1 MEARKTA
8 ASRRVQDAIAM
19 LKADHQ
25 RVHALC
31 AQFERASGDDERKR
45 RLAERICQELEV
57 HAQLEE
63 DLFYPAVRAAI
74 GDADLMDEAQV
85 EHESAK
91 GLIRQIRAMSPG
103 DALFDARVKVLG
115 EYVDHHVKE
124 EEGGMFP
131 KAKKAG
137 VDLADLARRMGE
149 RRAALESEHSMEPFD
164 TISSMLMM
172 PIRAAASAA
181 RAGAAA
187 GRRAAAGAGRATAS
201 AGTGRGRKAAAG
213 SAGGNRHGAVVAA
226 SATRASG
233 ATKRASGAT
242 RRAAGAVERA
252 DGASATKRGA
262 AGRAAA
268 TDRRTSASSGRGAAP
283 GARGGTPSGSGRR
296 GGAKAASGAARR
308 SRTTR

>member
-103 DALFDARVKVLG
+103 DALFDARNAELQAWMAKRGLTPVGAPTFAYYNDPFTPGFLRRN
-115 EYVDHHVKE
+115 EILYEVKE
-124 EEGGMFP
+124 
-131 KAKKAG
+131 
-137 VDLADLARRMGE
+137 
-149 RRAALESEHSMEPFD
+149 
-164 TISSMLMM
+164 
-172 PIRAAASAA
+172 
-181 RAGAAA
+181 
-187 GRRAAAGAGRATAS
+187 
-201 AGTGRGRKAAAG
+201 
-213 SAGGNRHGAVVAA
+213 
-226 SATRASG
+226 
-233 ATKRASGAT
+233 
-242 RRAAGAVERA
+242 
-252 DGASATKRGA
+252 
-262 AGRAAA
+262 
-268 TDRRTSASSGRGAAP
+268 
-283 GARGGTPSGSGRR
+283 
-296 GGAKAASGAARR
+296 
-308 SRTTR
+308 